1 MRLSKFAAGLGLLCG
16 AVGCH
21 HTSGVCDC
29 IPPIQPCALYGL
41 YPAAGY
47 NPAGGVVA
55 TSEAK
60 PAGEAAKADAQAP
73 GTAPTTAELAKEPM
87 DLPIDN

>member
-1 MRLSKFAAGLGLLCG
+1 MRLSQFAAGLGLLCG

-29 IPPIQPCALYGL
+29 MPPIQPCAMYGL

-47 NPAGGVVA
+47 NAAPVVA
-55 TSEAK
+55 TAEVK
-60 PAGEAAKADAQAP
+60 PAGEASKAEAASA
-73 GTAPTTAELAKEPM
+73 APTTAELAKEPM
-87 DLPIDN
+87 DLPKDN